1 MSNTIKNYKKIK
13 IVKASMLREMEN
25 FYFQKLSE
33 NLSKSLLK
41 LITDIRVTHKILNI
55 KTTPN
60 NLKAVLH
67 YLQNHSLFLFKQLQ
81 EITCI
86 DRPDKKLRFTVTYT
100 LYSVKYS
107 TNMLVTVQL
116 PIEEPLPSV
125 TQIYEGANWLE
136 REVWD
141 LFGIFFVNH
150 QDLRR
155 ILTDYGFQGHPLR
168 KDFPLTGFI
177 ELYYNDSTK
186 RLAYEPVELSQE
198 ARVWWVKQT
207 STS

>member
-1 MSNTIKNYKKIK
+1 MSNTLKNYKKIQNIK
-13 IVKASMLREMEN
+13 ITMLRDMEN
-25 FYFQKLSE
+25 FYFQKLAE
-33 NLSKSLLK
+33 NFTNSLGTL
-41 LITDIRVTHKILNI
+41 LIDVRVTHKTLNL

-60 NLKAVLH
+60 NLKAVLK
-67 YLQNHSLFLFKQLQ
+67 YLQDHTLCLFKELQ
-81 EITCI
+81 EITCV

-100 LYSVKYS
+100 LYSVKYN
-107 TNMLVTVQL
+107 TNILVTVQL
-116 PIEEPLPSV
+116 PIESPLPSV

-141 LFGIFFVNH
+141 LFGIFFVDH

-186 RLAYEPVELSQE
+186 RLSYEPVELAQE
-198 ARVWWVKQT
+198 ARVWWVKQN
-207 STS
+207 SAA

>member
-1 MSNTIKNYKKIK
+1 MSNQIKNYKKIQT
-13 IVKASMLREMEN
+13 IKASMLRKMEN
-25 FYFQKLSE
+25 FYFQKLAE
-33 NLSKSLLK
+33 NLSKSLLN
-41 LITDIRVTHKILNI
+41 LIIDIRVTNMMLHI

-60 NLKAVLH
+60 NLKCVLY

-81 EITCI
+81 QITCV

-107 TNMLVTVQL
+107 ANILVTVQL
-116 PIEEPLPSV
+116 PIEEPLSSV
-125 TQIYEGANWLE
+125 TQLYESANWLE

-141 LFGIFFVNH
+141 LFGIFFVDHPN
-150 QDLRR
+150 LRR

-177 ELYYNDSTK
+177 EIYYNDSTK
-186 RLAYEPVELSQE
+186 RLSYEPVELSQE
-198 ARVWWVKQT
+198 TRAWWSKQIT
-207 STS
+207 K

>member
-1 MSNTIKNYKKIK
+1 MSNTVQNYKKIR
-13 IVKASMLREMEN
+13 IVKANMLRDMED
-25 FYFQKLSE
+25 FYLQKVSE
-33 NLSKSLLK
+33 TLSKSLNK
-41 LITDIRVTHKILNI
+41 LVVNIRVTHNILNI

-60 NLKAVLH
+60 NLKSVLF

-86 DRPDKKLRFTVTYT
+86 DRPEKALRFTVTYT

-107 TNMLVTVQL
+107 TNILVTVQL
-116 PIEEPLPSV
+116 PMEEPLPSV
-125 TQIYEGANWLE
+125 TQIYEGADWLE

-141 LFGIFFVNH
+141 LFGIFFTDH

-168 KDFPLTGFI
+168 KDFPLTGFT

-186 RLAYEPVELSQE
+186 RLSYEPVELSQE
-198 ARVWWVKQT
+198 TRVWWVKQT
-207 STS
+207 NLI

>member
-1 MSNTIKNYKKIK
+1 MSTTVKTYKKIRT
-13 IVKASMLREMEN
+13 VKANMLREMEN

-33 NLSKSLLK
+33 NLSKSL
-41 LITDIRVTHKILNI
+41 ITLVSDIRVTHKILNI

-60 NLKAVLH
+60 NLKAVLK
-67 YLQNHSLFLFKQLQ
+67 YLQSHSLCLFKELQ

-86 DRPDKKLRFTVTYT
+86 DRPDQTLRFTVTYT

-116 PIEEPLPSV
+116 PIEEPLPSI

-141 LFGIFFVNH
+141 LFGIFFSDH
-150 QDLRR
+150 EDLRR

-186 RLAYEPVELSQE
+186 RLSYEPVELSQE

-207 STS
+207 STT